1 MTNTFSADD
10 YILLDETTYG
20 SAVQALT
27 GLQAIL
33 DRTPLDPSLRR
44 KAILDAIAVM
54 LDAIAA
60 YRNSLPT
67 DDDVAARIGLTP
79 DEYRNS

>member
-33 DRTPLDPSLRR
+33 VTLTTPGLRR

-54 LDAIAA
+54 LDAITA
-60 YRNSLPT
+60 YQNSLPT
-67 DDDVAARIGLTP
+67 ADDVAALIGLTS